1 MLKYRTKNLIFFL
14 FVFTSCSE
22 SARKYLSNGATAY
35 HKKEYAVAIKQLSR
49 AQEKGIKE
57 QEEVNYMLAES
68 YRLSNQ
74 LAASQPFY
82 KALLDSKVYGD
93 RALFWYASSLKANG
107 EYEESLSHFV
117 KYAKQGTDRDKVL
130 QSKREFKK
138 LTELKRIDRI
148 PRHWDIDHSLAI
160 NSPGPEYGLS
170 IHKDTIY
177 LTMEGNKEFIYQGQ
191 GTAFTDIYYLP
202 KDELGTGKP
211 KPMNSKINLPNV
223 HEACPAI
230 SPDGKTLIFA
240 RSNTGKKK
248 DPISQVDLYKSKKI
262 FDQWTAP
269 VQMELNKRG
278 AWTSTPTYAPDN
290 KTIYF
295 SSDRAGGRGGKDLWR
310 AEWDDLNDRFINIVN
325 LGPKINTAGDEM
337 FPYIDPKGDFYFA
350 SDGHAGYGRL
360 DLFKV
365 KNFGKSSQR
374 AINMGRPMNSEADD
388 FGILFTTDSSGFYS
402 SDRKG
407 GQGFDDVYSFID
419 TLPDSKFAFYFLKA
433 IVKGKVLSDSNTI
446 TNQLVELP
454 FAQVS
459 LADDEQL
466 EIGLKKT
473 DENASATFEV
483 ETEKEYS
490 LLVAIEGYL
499 KRRVYYSTVNKTVP
513 QQALTQKEQDIFF
526 TTEIILDPLMEDL
539 IVDFDPIYFEY
550 NKWDVTKEAEHVLQE
565 MLTVLRDNPN
575 ISVEIG
581 SHTDPRGNDKFNE
594 TLSAKRAKS
603 VVEFMISKGIS
614 QQRISYKGYGETV
627 PYQLTEDIGAL
638 KKGAVLTHDY
648 ILTLPEELQEEAY
661 RLDRRTEFKITEVL
675 R

>member
-1 MLKYRTKNLIFFL
+1 MLKYKTKYLILFL
-14 FVFTSCSE
+14 AAFTSCSE

-35 HKKEYAVAIKQLSR
+35 QKKEYAVAIKQLSR

-57 QEEVNYMLAES
+57 EEEVQYMLAES

-74 LAASQPFY
+74 IALSTPFY

-107 EYEESLSHFV
+107 EYDESLTYFV
-117 KYAKQGTDRDKVL
+117 NYAKVGTDRDKVL
-130 QSKREFKK
+130 QSKREYKK
-138 LTELKRIDRI
+138 LMELKRIDRI
-148 PRHWDIDHSLAI
+148 PRHWEIGHSFGL
-160 NSPGPEYGLS
+160 NSSGPEYGMTF
-170 IHKDTIY
+170 HKDTFY
-177 LTMEGNKEFIYQGQ
+177 FAKEGNKEFIYQGQ

-202 KDELGTGKP
+202 KDEVYEGKP
-211 KPMNSKINLPNV
+211 IPMNSKINLANV

-230 SPDGKTLIFA
+230 SPDGNTLIFA
-240 RSNTGKKK
+240 RSNTAKKK
-248 DPISQVDLYKSKKI
+248 DPISQVDLYKSQKI

-269 VQMELNKRG
+269 IRMELNKRG
-278 AWTSTPTYAPDN
+278 AWTSTPVYALDN

-310 AEWDDLNDRFINIVN
+310 AEWDDLNERFINIVN

-337 FPYIDPKGDFYFA
+337 FPYVDPKGGFYFA

-374 AINMGRPMNSEADD
+374 AMNMGRPMNSAADD

-402 SDRKG
+402 SDRKEG
-407 GQGFDDVYSFID
+407 KGFDDIYSFVD
-419 TLPDSKFAFYFLKA
+419 TLPNAKFAFYFLKA
-433 IVKGKVLSDSNTI
+433 VVKGKVLSDSNTLTKQI
-446 TNQLVELP
+446 VELP

-459 LADDEQL
+459 LGDEQQL
-466 EIGLKKT
+466 EIELQKT

-490 LLVAIEGYL
+490 LLVSIEGYL

-513 QQALTQKEQDIFF
+513 QQALTQKEQDIVF
-526 TTEIILDPLMEDL
+526 TTEIILDPLIEDL

-550 NKWDVTKEAEHVLQE
+550 NKWDITKESEYVLQE
-565 MLTVLRDNPN
+565 MLHVLRDNPN

-594 TLSAKRAKS
+594 ELSSKRAKS
-603 VVEFMISKGIS
+603 VVEFMIGQGIS
-614 QQRISYKGYGETV
+614 QKRISFKGYGETV
-627 PYQLTEDIGAL
+627 PYQLVEDIGEL
-638 KKGAVLTHDY
+638 KKGAILTHDF
-648 ILTLPEELQEEAY
+648 ILSLPKELQEEAY
-661 RLDRRTEFKITEVL
+661 RLDRRTEFKITEVH
-675 R
+675 